1 MHLPRQ
7 RWMLLFFALG
17 VCLGWQTPPRT
28 TGTISGTV
36 MNEVTG
42 VPIAGARV
50 KLTPQETEAEPLYG
64 RTDAQGRF
72 EFANVNP
79 GHYGFAAESP
89 GLSRSG
95 QNSCCVDLKA
105 GEQRVTLTV
114 SLSPYAVISGKLTDF
129 NGIPVAD
136 SQIEVLRKRPKSE
149 TRGLFDHA
157 LPDGQNVLVA
167 ATEARTDDR
176 GEFRAARVEPGTYYL
191 VANKSR
197 LGPWEDRAN
206 RITYYPHALDLASAK
221 SLQVGAGQQVR
232 ADIQIARQTGVR
244 VAGRLLKPTRDESA
258 AASYSYTNVTLVPEQ
273 NSLANANGLF
283 TISRS
288 DRFELTDILPG
299 KYRLLA
305 VTREQHDVLGG
316 DAKIVLTAA
325 RLIEVADKDVE
336 GLDIELQPSRDL
348 LGVAT
353 FTEGCA
359 QVPVRIEAHAFG
371 PLASTVGSVV
381 TGSDGKFV
389 LSGFPPGHISLNISA
404 IPAALSA
411 ARPIS
416 ATLGDRDVLQDGFD
430 YPFAADAVLRIVM
443 GCANGGPR

>member
-1 MHLPRQ
+1 MHLPLPR
-7 RWMLLFFALG
+7 RMLLFFPLG
-17 VCLGWQTPPRT
+17 VCLGWQTQPPT
-28 TGTISGTV
+28 TGTIAGTV
-36 MNEVTG
+36 MNEATG

-50 KLTPQETEAEPLYG
+50 KLTPLETEAEPLYG

-72 EFANVNP
+72 EFANLHP

-105 GEQRVTLTV
+105 GGQRVALTV

-129 NGIPVAD
+129 NGIPITD
-136 SQIEVLRKRPKSE
+136 SQIGILRKRPKSE
-149 TRGLFDHA
+149 ARGLFDQA
-157 LPDGQNVLVA
+157 LPDGQNMLVQ
-167 ATEARTDDR
+167 TNEARTDDR

-191 VANKSR
+191 VANNSH

-206 RITYYPHALDLASAK
+206 RITYYPHALDFASARPLEV
-221 SLQVGAGQQVR
+221 SAGQQVR

-244 VAGRLLKPTRDESA
+244 VAGRLLKTARDESA
-258 AASYSYTNVTLVPEQ
+258 SASYSYTNVTLVPEQ

-305 VTREQHDVLGG
+305 VTREQHDVWGA

-348 LGVAT
+348 SGVAT

-359 QVPVRIEAHAFG
+359 PVPVRIEAHAFG
-371 PLASTVGSVV
+371 PLASTVGSVA

-389 LSGFPPGHISLNISA
+389 LSGFAPGHISLNISA
-404 IPAALSA
+404 IPGTSSA
-411 ARPIS
+411 ANPLS
-416 ATLGDRDVLQDGFD
+416 ATLGDRDVLRDGFD